1 MRSLYLQRNEPDL
14 KKLALLLLK
23 TFIGPFIVTFLI
35 ALFILDMQ
43 FLWVYVDELM
53 GKGLENTV
61 ILELMIYASARL
73 VNMVLPLA
81 ILMSSIMT
89 MGALAEHY
97 ELTAMKSAGVSLYKI
112 LRPLA
117 VTIVIIAVAAFYFSN
132 NVWPIA
138 NLKFRTLLYSV
149 SQQRPSLN
157 LDEASFYNG
166 IEGFSIRVGKK
177 NPETGELLDVLIYD
191 HRDASIGSKTVIRAK
206 RGTMKQTDDQRF
218 LLLTLF
224 DGYSFDEQK
233 EDRKK
238 RADRRFPHINNQ
250 FEEQILTID
259 LSSLDFNKADED
271 LFKKAYEMM
280 TIKQLD
286 VAVDSLIINVDQRIE
301 DLQRFGARNVYL
313 IRDTLDV
320 TPFQAG
326 EQDSTANIQVG
337 KQFYFNRFGFAQQ
350 KRAFEVAKDIC
361 RSGQRNI
368 ENVMQDVGARE
379 KLVDKHLIEWHRKFF
394 LAFSCVVL
402 FFIGAPLGAIIRKGG
417 MGLPTVWAIAM
428 FLIFYVLTI
437 VGERMVRSGVL
448 EPWQGMWISSLVL
461 TPLAIFLT
469 TKAAND
475 SPIMEADTY
484 RRIFRKIFKS
494 KTNEDPTALS

>member
-1 MRSLYLQRNEPDL
+1 MPDL

-23 TFIGPFIVTFLI
+23 SFIGPFIVTFLI

-61 ILELMIYASARL
+61 IIELMIYASARL
-73 VNMVLPLA
+73 VNMALPLA

-117 VTIVIIAVAAFYFSN
+117 ITIVIIGVAAFYFSN

-191 HRDASIGSKTVIRAK
+191 HRDASMGSKTVIRAK
-206 RGTMKQTDDQRF
+206 SGSMKQTDDKRF
-218 LLLTLF
+218 LLLTLY

-233 EDRKK
+233 EERKK
-238 RADRRFPHINNQ
+238 RDKRRFPHINNQ
-250 FEEQILTID
+250 FEEQVLTID
-259 LSSLDFNKADED
+259 LSSLDFNQADED

-280 TIKQLD
+280 TISQID
-286 VAVDSLIINVDQRIE
+286 VAVDSLVINVDQRIE

-320 TPFQAG
+320 SPLSPAAK
-326 EQDSTANIQVG
+326 DSLADNNTR
-337 KQFYFNRFGFAQQ
+337 FYFNKFGFTQQ
-350 KRAFEVAKDIC
+350 KRAYEVAKDIC
-361 RSGQRNI
+361 RAGQRNI
-368 ENVMQDVGARE
+368 DNVMQDVGARE
-379 KLVDKHLIEWHRKFF
+379 KLIDKHLIEWHRKFF
-394 LAFSCVVL
+394 LAFSCIVL

-484 RRIFRKIFKS
+484 RRLFQKLFKS
-494 KTNEDPTALS
+494 KTNEDPSALS

>member
-1 MRSLYLQRNEPDL
+1 M

-23 TFIGPFIVTFLI
+23 SFIGPFIVTFLI

-53 GKGLENTV
+53 GKGLENMV
-61 ILELMIYASARL
+61 IIELMIYASARL
-73 VNMVLPLA
+73 VNMALPLA

-117 VTIVIIAVAAFYFSN
+117 VTIVIIGVAAFYFSN

-191 HRDASIGSKTVIRAK
+191 HRDASMGSKTVIRAK
-206 RGTMKQTDDQRF
+206 SGSMKQTDDKRF
-218 LLLTLF
+218 LLLTLY

-233 EDRKK
+233 EERKK
-238 RADRRFPHINNQ
+238 RDDRRFPHINNQ
-250 FEEQILTID
+250 FEEQVLTID
-259 LSSLDFNKADED
+259 LSSLDFNQADED

-280 TIKQLD
+280 TISQID
-286 VAVDSLIINVDQRIE
+286 VAVDSLVINVDQRIE

-320 TPFQAG
+320 SPHSPAAK
-326 EQDSTANIQVG
+326 DSLHQNSAR
-337 KQFYFNRFGFAQQ
+337 FYFNTLGFTQQ
-350 KRAFEVAKDIC
+350 KRAYEVAKDIC
-361 RSGQRNI
+361 RAGQRNI
-368 ENVMQDVGARE
+368 DNVMQDVGARE
-379 KLVDKHLIEWHRKFF
+379 KLINKHLIEWHRKFF
-394 LAFSCVVL
+394 LAFSCIVL

-484 RRIFRKIFKS
+484 RRLFQKLFKS
-494 KTNEDPTALS
+494 KTNEDPSAMS